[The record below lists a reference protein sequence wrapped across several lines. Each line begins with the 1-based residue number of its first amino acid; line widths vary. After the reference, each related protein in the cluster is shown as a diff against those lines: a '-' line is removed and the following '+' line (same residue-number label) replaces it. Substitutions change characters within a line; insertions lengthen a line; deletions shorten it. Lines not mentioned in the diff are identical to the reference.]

1 MESDLMTEIDV
12 PQPTVEQR
20 KLLDQHLR
28 LVIEENKVTN
38 LTRIVDW
45 ESAQILH
52 IEDSIQ
58 GLPEFYAAPEGKYLD
73 MGSGAGFPGIPL
85 AILSPRETL
94 LVDSVGKKTKAL
106 DRFISELGL
115 TGSVSTYHGRIEDLA
130 SERPG
135 EFSVVTARALSQIV
149 SLLELASPLLCKG
162 GRLVCYKTQPESEEL
177 DHAKDVAR
185 KLGMEFVSTR
195 GFVLS
200 DGETQRAIIVFE
212 KRCNPSMKLPRRVG
226 LAQKKPF

>member
-1 MESDLMTEIDV
+1 MTEINV

-20 KLLDQHLR
+20 ELLDQHLR
-28 LVIEENKVTN
+28 LVIKENETTN
-38 LTRIVDW
+38 LTRIIDW
-45 ESAQILH
+45 ESAQVLH

-58 GLPEFYAAPEGKYLD
+58 GFPELADAPEGKYLD

-85 AILSPRETL
+85 AILSGRETL
-94 LVDSVGKKTKAL
+94 LADSVGKKTKAL
-106 DRFISELGL
+106 DGFIRELGL
-115 TGSVSTYHGRIEDLA
+115 ADSVSTYHGRIEDLA
-130 SERPG
+130 TEHPN
-135 EFSVVTARALSQIV
+135 EYSVVTARALSQLS
-149 SLLELASPLLCKG
+149 SLLELASPLLRKG

-177 DHAKDVAR
+177 DHAKEIAR
-185 KLGMEFVSTR
+185 KLGMEFVSSR

-212 KRCNPSMKLPRRVG
+212 KKHNPSMKLPRRVG